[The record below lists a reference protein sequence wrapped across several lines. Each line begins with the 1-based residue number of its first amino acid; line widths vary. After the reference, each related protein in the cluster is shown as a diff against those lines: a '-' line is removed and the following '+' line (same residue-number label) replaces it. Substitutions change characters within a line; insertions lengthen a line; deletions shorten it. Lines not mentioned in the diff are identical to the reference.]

1 MIKARINGENIV
13 LSTDLEEW
21 RNEGISE
28 ISDGMLYLVRK
39 YEEIA
44 NKNTEESEII
54 GRRYILAE
62 NKMQDTANERTLR
75 YIAEKVLN
83 TKDYVIERIESPDVT
98 EEEKFQISTLAY

>member
-1 MIKARINGENIV
+1 MIKARVNGENIV
-13 LSTDLEEW
+13 LPTDLEEW

-54 GRRYILAE
+54 GRRYKFLSIPSSHHHRRLLS
-62 NKMQDTANERTLR
+62 K
-75 YIAEKVLN
+75 YK
-83 TKDYVIERIESPDVT
+83 KD
-98 EEEKFQISTLAY
+98 